1 MENHQVQ
8 NLSDCKH
15 DHSFASGTL
24 PFEELDFTRNPLET
38 LQNVTSRCERN
49 LIARKM
55 LSLRLICKNQKPF
68 KKCMTRKKWTLIRSF
83 YLSKHSLLQ
92 RHWLYIANA
101 KTACKLSVTSA
112 RATMS
117 PEHHLATTQESLE
130 STRELLSFY
139 GEASSDFYDCSSA
152 QLVWSSRVHL
162 LAMPSC
168 RPFSLNFELYDHPSH
183 RFLTFKTSEVSAS
196 FASSKNN
203 RKYQVHFSQFL
214 PEERRCILQLVFIYK
229 LISARLEPVPKPAF
243 LLLILRS
250 VLSERSQQ
258 A

>member
-1 MENHQVQ
+1 
-8 NLSDCKH
+8 
-15 DHSFASGTL
+15 
-24 PFEELDFTRNPLET
+24 
-38 LQNVTSRCERN
+38 
-49 LIARKM
+49 
-55 LSLRLICKNQKPF
+55 
-68 KKCMTRKKWTLIRSF
+68 
-83 YLSKHSLLQ
+83 
-92 RHWLYIANA
+92 
-101 KTACKLSVTSA
+101 
-112 RATMS
+112 MS

-139 GEASSDFYDCSSA
+139 GKASSDFYDCSSA

-214 PEERRCILQLVFIYK
+214 LRGASMHLATCFYLQTDFC
-229 LISARLEPVPKPAF
+229 SPRTRSEANF
-243 LLLILRS
+243 LAS
-250 VLSERSQQ
+250 HFALSSF
-258 A
+258 